1 MKLDEVIAKP
11 VEVCHKFRGFGKHM
25 RGPVGIG
32 RGLVFQPCRCS
43 SEPPKGRSVRPTAV
57 QVQEAESGEAPT
69 WQRAPRYTPVQRA
82 DAPPQRLTLP
92 AERPLGSWEAY
103 RDPLIET
110 IDEPTHADPNPQSE
124 DRIDPEHLPQFVRFF
139 RHASPYIEGH
149 RGRTFVVV
157 IPGAVSFSFVQ
168 KN

>member
-1 MKLDEVIAKP
+1 
-11 VEVCHKFRGFGKHM
+11 M

-32 RGLVFQPCRCS
+32 RGLVFQPCCCYQQAKAS
-43 SEPPKGRSVRPTAV
+43 SSTPVKLPEQELADSRS
-57 QVQEAESGEAPT
+57 APA
-69 WQRAPRYTPVQRA
+69 WQYAPRYTPVQRA

-110 IDEPTHADPNPQSE
+110 IDEPTHADLKQESQ

-149 RGRTFVVV
+149 RGRTFVVA
-157 IPGAVSFSFVQ
+157 IPGAVGLGSNRAARTPRVNTIQ
-168 KN
+168 CLHIHCR

>member
-1 MKLDEVIAKP
+1 
-11 VEVCHKFRGFGKHM
+11 M
-25 RGPVGIG
+25 RGAVGVG
-32 RGLVFQPCRCS
+32 RGLVFQPSCCYQQPRTS
-43 SEPPKGRSVRPTAV
+43 SSARAQAV
-57 QVQEAESGEAPT
+57 ERELADSQEVPA
-69 WQRAPRYTPVQRA
+69 WQYAPRYTPVQRA

-110 IDEPTHADPNPQSE
+110 IDEPVHADPKSE
-124 DRIDPEHLPQFVRFF
+124 SQDRIDPEHLPQFVRFF

-157 IPGAVSFSFVQ
+157 IPGAVSMSVLQ
-168 KN
+168 HPG

>member
-1 MKLDEVIAKP
+1 
-11 VEVCHKFRGFGKHM
+11 M
-25 RGPVGIG
+25 RGAVGVG
-32 RGLVFQPCRCS
+32 RGLVFLPCCCYQQPS
-43 SEPPKGRSVRPTAV
+43 AKSAAQSQALQQQT
-57 QVQEAESGEAPT
+57 AESRETPA
-69 WQRAPRYTPVQRA
+69 WQYAPRYTPIQSA
-82 DAPPQRLTLP
+82 DAPPKRLTLP

-110 IDEPTHADPNPQSE
+110 IDEPAHADPNPESQ

-157 IPGAVSFSFVQ
+157 IPGAVSAQLAAFCQ
-168 KN
+168 KL